1 MVIVNNRFNNIYV
14 DREEETTRL
23 SENLIVMK
31 TKRIIYRFS
40 LLLIALFSLCLHS
53 CEREEWCADCK
64 KYKILD
70 FNQTSPIDT
79 KTICANSLE
88 ECEEK
93 IENVNNGHLFTF
105 WHCSKPYQ
113 TQ

>member
-1 MVIVNNRFNNIYV
+1 
-14 DREEETTRL
+14 
-23 SENLIVMK
+23 MK
-31 TKRIIYRFS
+31 TKGIISRFFPV
-40 LLLIALFSLCLHS
+40 LIVLISFNLHS
-53 CEREEWCADCK
+53 CEREEWCANCK

-70 FNQTSPIDT
+70 FDQKSPIDT

-93 IENVNNGHLFTF
+93 IENVNNGHIFTF

-113 TQ
+113 NQ